1 MAIPDFQSLM
11 LPLLKITADG
21 KEHNVHDAVRKFESD
36 FALNDEEK
44 EARIPSGSQTV
55 LMNRTIWARTYLKKA
70 LLITD
75 PRRSYFQITQR
86 GLDLLAENPK
96 EININLLKRYSEFLE
111 FSTRRPK
118 EEKTV
123 AVSSQDEETTP
134 EEQMEIAYQSIR
146 TSLVDQLIEEI
157 IKTSPAFFE
166 RLVVDLLFAMGYGG
180 TKRELAQAVGKSGD
194 EGIDGIIQQDKLGL
208 DNIYLQAKK
217 WQAESTIGRP
227 EIQKFVGALH
237 GKHARRGVFLTTAKF
252 SREALDYVT
261 YIDTKVILVDG
272 QRLANLMIDY
282 GVGVSL
288 STRYEIKTI
297 DHDFFTDDI

>member
-1 MAIPDFQSLM
+1 M
-11 LPLLKITADG
+11 
-21 KEHNVHDAVRKFESD
+21 
-36 FALNDEEK
+36 
-44 EARIPSGSQTV
+44 
-55 LMNRTIWARTYLKKA
+55 
-70 LLITD
+70 
-75 PRRSYFQITQR
+75 
-86 GLDLLAENPK
+86 
-96 EININLLKRYSEFLE
+96 
-111 FSTRRPK
+111 
-118 EEKTV
+118 
-123 AVSSQDEETTP
+123 
-134 EEQMEIAYQSIR
+134 
-146 TSLVDQLIEEI
+146 VDQLIEEK

-288 STRYEIKTI
+288 STRYEIKII

>member
-1 MAIPDFQSLM
+1 MTIPDFQSLM
-11 LPLLKITADG
+11 LPLLKIAADG
-21 KEHNVHDAVRKFESD
+21 KEHNVHDAVRKFEGD

-75 PRRSYFQITQR
+75 PRRSHFQITQR

-111 FSTRRPK
+111 FRAQRPK

-123 AVSSQDEETTP
+123 SVSSQDEETTP

-180 TKRELAQAVGKSGD
+180 TKRELAQAVGKRGD

-208 DNIYLQAKK
+208 DTIYLQAKK

>member
-11 LPLLKITADG
+11 IPLLQIAADG
-21 KEHNVHDAVRKFESD
+21 KEHLVHDAVRKFETD
-36 FALNDEEK
+36 FALTDEEK
-44 EARIPSGSQTV
+44 ETRIASGSQTV
-55 LMNRTIWARTYLKKA
+55 LMNRTHWARTYLKKA
-70 LLITD
+70 LLLTD

-96 EININLLKRYSEFLE
+96 IVNKQLLKRYPEFVE
-111 FSTRRPK
+111 FASGRPK
-118 EEKTV
+118 EEKPVVTIK
-123 AVSSQDEETTP
+123 DEETTP

-146 TSLVDQLIEEI
+146 TSLIDQLIEEVT
-157 IKTSPAFFE
+157 KTSPAFFE

-180 TKRELAQAVGKSGD
+180 TRRELALAVGKSGD
-194 EGIDGIIQQDKLGL
+194 EGIDGVIQQDRLGL
-208 DNIYLQAKK
+208 DTIYLQAKK
-217 WQAESTIGRP
+217 WQAESTVGRP
-227 EIQKFVGALH
+227 DIQRFVGALH

-252 SREALDYVT
+252 SKEALDYVT
-261 YIDTKVILVDG
+261 YIDTKVILIDG